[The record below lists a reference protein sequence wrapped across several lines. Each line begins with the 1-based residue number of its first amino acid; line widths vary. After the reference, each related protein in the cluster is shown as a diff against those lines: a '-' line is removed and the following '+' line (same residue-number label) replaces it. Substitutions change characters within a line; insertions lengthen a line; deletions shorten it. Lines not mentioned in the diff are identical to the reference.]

1 MNHCLITQTC
11 NYIIVHFSRLT
22 FFLCLRLAG
31 GLSVS
36 ADRFGQ
42 SPNSIADIVG
52 QDPQDGAMYVS
63 SKLDRFKEL
72 AESVFSFH
80 GQKDTIFCTCIC
92 RYVRVTVPQSLQELV
107 ERMQAP
113 RSLIRLYTRAPR

>member
-1 MNHCLITQTC
+1 MKLYKYISLNHYPITQTC
-11 NYIIVHFSRLT
+11 NYIIVHFSRFT

-31 GLSVS
+31 GRPVS

-63 SKLDRFKEL
+63 SKLDRFKGL
-72 AESVFSFH
+72 AEPVSLASTDKKIRIYSARVSVDMY
-80 GQKDTIFCTCIC
+80 G
-92 RYVRVTVPQSLQELV
+92 SLCHKV
-107 ERMQAP
+107 Y
-113 RSLIRLYTRAPR
+113 RS